1 MLRFAEEIM
10 LLLLNEDAGA
20 LAFLPEADLRHA
32 LAGAVLMDLALEN
45 RIDTDLEQLVLVDPA
60 PVGDDLLDPVLKS
73 VAESEQ
79 AHEAEYW
86 VRRIAEDGDRI
97 RSAALARLVE
107 AGILQSVEE
116 GAMLPSPKVARARRY
131 PTADGRAEQEVRL
144 RIMGVL
150 FGGDMPGPR
159 EVVVICL
166 ADACGLFER
175 MLSKAERGEV
185 RERIDQVR
193 RMDLI
198 GQAVTRAVR
207 NSGREEAAPASPP
220 AREIPFVKGAPL
232 LGSAREAAR
241 DVREFLTKQYLEL
254 GPVFEIRLLRRRIL
268 VLAGAEANRLVHRKG
283 RFFLSSHDP
292 WRGLAESLGA
302 SRLVLNM
309 DGKEHI
315 AMRRAMAPAFSGARF
330 QAHLE
335 LASEVCRQHVAA
347 QPEGRRIKPLFLMQ
361 RIIADQMGR
370 ILGGESASEY
380 LEDLVVYLETVLVTS
395 IAKQLPMFP
404 FARRFK
410 KARERIE
417 QLARKSLQS
426 HMPGGPHHDSGDLIN
441 DIIDLHRS
449 DPQFMPETDMTA
461 MVLSPYLV
469 GIETVANTCAFTL
482 YAILKHPDL
491 KARIVAE
498 ADRFFAEP
506 LSAESLRRLDVTHRA
521 VLEAMR
527 MYPAAPVIFR
537 KAANSFDFAGYR
549 VPAGKSLFVATS
561 VTHRLP
567 EFFPDPDRFDIDRYL
582 PERAEHRQ
590 PNVFVPFGVGT
601 HHCLGGNFAETQ
613 TLLVIATVFHAAE
626 LELDPPGYE
635 LKMTNV
641 PTPRPAKSF
650 RFRLKRLRQPRPAVQ
665 P

>member
-20 LAFLPEADLRHA
+20 PAFVPEEDLHHA

-45 RIDTDLEQLVLVDPA
+45 RIDTDLERLVLVDPA

-97 RSAALARLVE
+97 RSAALTRLVE
-107 AGILQSVEE
+107 AGILQSAEE

-131 PTADGRAEQEVRL
+131 PTAGAEQEVRL

-166 ADACGLFER
+166 ADACGIFER

-185 RERIDQVR
+185 QERIDQVR

-207 NSGREEAAPASPP
+207 DSGREEAPASPP
-220 AREIPFVKGAPL
+220 PTREIPFVKGAPL
-232 LGSAREAAR
+232 LGSAREAAK

-268 VLAGAEANRLVHRKG
+268 VLAGAEANQLVHRKG
-283 RFFLSSHDP
+283 RLFLSSHDP
-292 WRGLAESLGA
+292 MRGLAESLGA

-309 DGKEHI
+309 DGKEHV
-315 AMRRAMAPAFSGARF
+315 AMRKAMAPAFSGARF
-330 QAHLE
+330 KAHLE

-347 QPEGRRIKPLFLMQ
+347 QPEGKRIKPLFLMQ
-361 RIIADQMGR
+361 RIVADQMGR
-370 ILGGESASEY
+370 ILAGESASDY
-380 LEDLVVYLETVLVTS
+380 LEDLVVCLETVLVTS
-395 IAKQLPMFP
+395 IAKQLPMFL

-410 KARERIE
+410 KARKRLE
-417 QLARKSLQS
+417 QLAHKSLQS
-426 HMPGGPHHDSGDLIN
+426 HMPGGPHHDAGDLIN

-449 DPQFMPETDMTA
+449 DPQFMPETDMIA
-461 MVLSPYLV
+461 MALSPYLV
-469 GIETVANTCAFTL
+469 GIETVANTCALTL

-537 KAANSFDFAGYR
+537 KVANSFDFAGYR
-549 VPAGKSLFVATS
+549 IPAGKSLFVATS

-567 EFFPDPDRFDIDRYL
+567 EFFPDPDRFDIDRHL
-582 PERAEHRQ
+582 PECAEHRQ

-613 TLLVIATVFHAAE
+613 TLLAIATIFHVAE

-650 RFRLKRLRQPRPAVQ
+650 RFRLKRLRQPAVQ
-665 P
+665 S